1 MPTVQLTGGAVTE
14 TLKKCD
20 VVVKEATYAEPSTE
34 GGIDVERKAG
44 GLYHSFPL
52 RTENKTTY
60 YHCSGTNDP
69 VVRPLLCVQVVAG
82 RDMLP
87 GTLVV
92 QERGVS
98 VALSSLN
105 LGSRKIAG
113 HRAETCPG
121 MYTHTTA

>member
-1 MPTVQLTGGAVTE
+1 MPTDQLTLLTGAAVTE

-44 GLYHSFPL
+44 GLQHSFL
-52 RTENKTTY
+52 
-60 YHCSGTNDP
+60 SGKQNNSYQNSTNDP

>member
-52 RTENKTTY
+52 RRKTKQPIITVLVLTILWCAHSFAY
-60 YHCSGTNDP
+60 
-69 VVRPLLCVQVVAG
+69 RWLLGEICC
-82 RDMLP
+82 
-87 GTLVV
+87 
-92 QERGVS
+92 
-98 VALSSLN
+98 
-105 LGSRKIAG
+105 
-113 HRAETCPG
+113 RARW
-121 MYTHTTA
+121 